1 MNLKF
6 LDVAPGWKT
15 LVGIIGLVAVFLFG
29 DQVTAEQREW
39 LTWVFGLLTSF
50 GVGAKA
56 ARGGQTGGTAAPLLL
71 VALLLPACAGLQP
84 AGTSPSTAGAPA
96 TAGQIAQTVAGQ
108 QGQAPSTATG
118 GTGVINNHFASN
130 VSSDVVD
137 KLIALATEQKW
148 TADQTIAAL
157 KATSGAPDQVT
168 LGNMQTSGGDASS
181 IPAGTGGGFGQSGSG
196 VVTKP

>member
-1 MNLKF
+1 LNLKF

-15 LVGIIGLVAVFLFG
+15 LVGVIGLALVFFFGGEVAPE
-29 DQVTAEQREW
+29 QQTA
-39 LTWVFGLLTSF
+39 LTWFFGLLSSF
-50 GVGAKA
+50 GLGAKSG
-56 ARGGQTGGTAAPLLL
+56 RGEKASGTAALLL
-71 VALLLPACAGLQP
+71 TVCLLSGCAGLQP

-137 KLIALATEQKW
+137 KLIALATDQKW

-157 KATSGAPDQVT
+157 KATSGAPDSVV
-168 LGNMQTSGGDASS
+168 LGDMQTSGGDASS

-196 VVTKP
+196 TVTKP